1 PFTWLAVIA
10 AAGTLNMETI
20 TTWFLRDVVYRMVAG
35 IAMGFLLGRILAYLV
50 FTLPQNGNRVVV
62 RDGFVGIAT
71 TLLVYGV
78 TELVWGYGFI
88 AVFVTAVTLRNYE
101 LNHKYHRKLHDF
113 TEQIERILVAITLIL
128 FGGTLVHGILS
139 SLSMKMVWIGLG
151 FVLLL
156 RPLTALAIM
165 LKEKFNL
172 KEKLA
177 ISFFGIRGMGS
188 LFYLSFA
195 LNKASFQFDKELWA
209 IVSFIIVLSILI
221 HGVTATT
228 VFQKLDHAADKKDLE
243 RMNGEK
249 KG

>member
-1 PFTWLAVIA
+1 
-10 AAGTLNMETI
+10 
-20 TTWFLRDVVYRMVAG
+20 
-35 IAMGFLLGRILAYLV
+35 
-50 FTLPQNGNRVVV
+50 
-62 RDGFVGIAT
+62 
-71 TLLVYGV
+71 
-78 TELVWGYGFI
+78 
-88 AVFVTAVTLRNYE
+88 
-101 LNHKYHRKLHDF
+101 
-113 TEQIERILVAITLIL
+113 
-128 FGGTLVHGILS
+128 
-139 SLSMKMVWIGLG
+139 MKMVWIGLG

-195 LNKASFQFDKELWA
+195 LNKASFQFDKELWS